1 MTGSIPYMV
10 LTMFTLYTMTIIVF
24 LILENRRPSSTF
36 AWMLLFYIFPI
47 GGVVI
52 YFLFGRDLKAFSR
65 EKKLTKQ
72 QVGGYLTPAL
82 QPLQA
87 RQNEEIEKL
96 KRNGSL
102 SARKIVELA
111 SQNSRAP

>member
-1 MTGSIPYMV
+1 MTASSIPYM
-10 LTMFTLYTMTIIVF
+10 LLAFLALYTLTIIVF

-36 AWMLLFYIFPI
+36 AWMLLFYVFPV

-52 YFLFGRDLKAFSR
+52 YYLFGRDLKAFSR

-82 QPLQA
+82 LHLQA
-87 RQNEEIEKL
+87 RQREEIEKL
-96 KRNGSL
+96 KAMGVDGIITDYPDLFDN
-102 SARKIVELA
+102 K
-111 SQNSRAP
+111 